1 MLKSM
6 NNKKKLF
13 VKEQI
18 KALFLWRDI
27 SMSEVVRKL
36 NEIKNKNL
44 SVSNLSHKLSKE
56 TIPFK
61 EVLEIA
67 DLLGYEVV
75 FKPKTNWESW
85 DIKKK

>member
-1 MLKSM
+1 MK
-6 NNKKKLF
+6 NKKLF

-18 KALFLWRDI
+18 KALFLWRNI
-27 SMSEVVRKL
+27 SMSKVVAKL
-36 NEIKNKNL
+36 NEINNKTL

-67 DLLGYEVV
+67 DLLGYDVI
-75 FKPKTNWESW
+75 FKPRQTWKGW
-85 DIKKK
+85 DD